1 MKITLPIGK
10 STINDHFTPF
20 YIAAFV
26 YQIPQFEHLNF
37 KHSQSPL
44 LVLFCHLYFLY
55 FWISQRSP
63 KEFIAKSPN
72 EQCSKPSVVP
82 LYIFILLGS
91 LHGLNCDHLCIGRFI
106 TPQYHQPTVP
116 KASTAR
122 PLDCTF
128 HLVYGGLK
136 LPDLFVQAQNVLARG
151 APGAPGTL
159 MKIRECTNNTPME
172 LKVVQITYPS
182 KKWMQLEIQYDL
194 FSSILWSILC
204 PSFPFHSQL
213 SESHELPLEITASF
227 AFASPRNL
235 RIPDWNSSTFI
246 SSENWRVSKSGS
258 AEIWMSGFKT
268 LEEMAKQTQ
277 PYLSWK
283 MVMISPSISPTEF
296 WYVYNVY
303 VYIIYIYMYT
313 QI

>member
-172 LKVVQITYPS
+172 LKVVQITYPL
-182 KKWMQLEIQYDL
+182 KKMDAVRNSIWPIFIHFVIHFVPK
-194 FSSILWSILC
+194 FSI
-204 PSFPFHSQL
+204 SFPA
-213 SESHELPLEITASF
+213 IW
-227 AFASPRNL
+227 
-235 RIPDWNSSTFI
+235 IPWAPPWNH
-246 SSENWRVSKSGS
+246 RVLCFCFTS
-258 AEIWMSGFKT
+258 
-268 LEEMAKQTQ
+268 
-277 PYLSWK
+277 
-283 MVMISPSISPTEF
+283 
-296 WYVYNVY
+296 
-303 VYIIYIYMYT
+303 
-313 QI
+313 